1 MAHAQSPT
9 NFGPTSGTRPDRT
22 GFGEKEP
29 GEKFSGGDLGPRFT
43 YSTKKDRGAKGPVL
57 GMALAGLGLF
67 VLVLA
72 LMANPAMAEEAGT
85 DVGTNAGS
93 GSGAVTA
100 RPVVARPQ
108 PATHAPSAVYG
119 QEQGQELP
127 SGGIVVRENKSLDM
141 QVTDELDDYDNE
153 PLQSI
158 ADPIEGWNRFWF
170 GFNDIFFLYVAKPA
184 YTAWETITPHQLRE
198 GLSNFW
204 HNLLF
209 PMRFVNNL
217 LQFRFLEAGVEF
229 GRFIVNSTAG
239 LGGFADV
246 AKYKKTVVPVHP
258 EGEDFGQ
265 TLGRWGIGHGF
276 YIVWPFIGPSSV
288 RETFGWAGDYFLY
301 PGYAAGFVWDAP
313 WYAISGIQVGFFFND
328 LDDVLP
334 AYTALRDA
342 AVDPYIMM
350 REAWVRHR
358 ANQVAR

>member
-1 MAHAQSPT
+1 MAHETSPSK
-9 NFGPTSGTRPDRT
+9 FGPQDTQPD
-22 GFGEKEP
+22 GKIP
-29 GEKFSGGDLGPRFT
+29 GEDLGPRFT
-43 YSTKKDRGAKGPVL
+43 YSTKKDRTSGRGVAPAVF
-57 GMALAGLGLF
+57 AILGLF
-67 VLVLA
+67 LA
-72 LMANPAMAEEAGT
+72 CLTLWGRPALAEEGA
-85 DVGTNAGS
+85 N
-93 GSGAVTA
+93 GAVTA
-100 RPVVARPQ
+100 RPVVARPA

-119 QEQGQELP
+119 QERGQELP
-127 SGGIVVRENKSLDM
+127 SDGIVVRENKSLDA
-141 QVTDELDDYDNE
+141 QIADELDDYDNE

-184 YTAWETITPHQLRE
+184 YTAWETITPPQLRE

-229 GRFIVNSTAG
+229 GRFIVNTSAG
-239 LGGFADV
+239 FGGFADV
-246 AKYKKTVVPVHP
+246 TKYKKTVVPVHP
-258 EGEDFGQ
+258 EGENFGQ

-288 RETFGWAGDYFLY
+288 RESFGWAGDYFLY
-301 PGYAAGFVWDAP
+301 PGYATSYVWGAP

-334 AYTALRDA
+334 TYMALRDA
-342 AVDPYIMM
+342 AVDPYIML

-358 ANQVAR
+358 ATQVAR